1 MDDIYTVYSKIIN
14 IYSFD
19 YTVTELYHHFK
30 QHNSTLSST
39 ALYAYNDVD
48 DSDDDIVL
56 SPMPSNKK
64 RKVEKPDV
72 KVTLT
77 FQDSNIIIMTT

>member
-1 MDDIYTVYSKIIN
+1 MDD

-30 QHNSTLSST
+30 QHNSST